1 MLLGFSAVTA
11 LLLVL
16 IYVDQHYRGIVARK
30 DREIHLLNEELT
42 LLRALALAIEM
53 EEFES
58 ETEGADDQAAP
69 YTIRYPLVDRPWPVK
84 DGVDQ

>member
-30 DREIHLLNEELT
+30 DRQIQLLNDELAP
-42 LLRALALAIEM
+42 LRALAVAM
-53 EEFES
+53 
-58 ETEGADDQAAP
+58 ETEDFEREIEGGDDRPSP
-69 YTIRYPLVDRPWPVK
+69 YVIGYPLDDRAWPKK
-84 DGVDQ
+84 DGIE